1 MSDAVYLAIETST
14 PLGSVAVGNGAGVLA
29 EVVLGIHARHS
40 EALLPAVDFG
50 LRNAQVDKRE
60 LQRIVVGGGPGSFT
74 GLRISAATAK
84 ALAQAL
90 GIPLFAYSGLA
101 ALAAGAGAS
110 RDPVCGLFDARRGEV
125 YAACYRFPDFDTM
138 ETLLEPAP
146 RKIDD
151 VLGALDPQATVFVG
165 DGALQNRAA
174 IERAGGCVAP
184 AHLAVPRAS
193 ALLWL
198 TDFLPTA
205 GSVENVASWEPLY
218 LRESGA
224 ERMRA
229 R

>member
-1 MSDAVYLAIETST
+1 MNEPVYLAIETST
-14 PLGSVAVGNGAGVLA
+14 PLGSVAVGSGAGVLA

-40 EALLPAVDFG
+40 EALLPAIEFA

-84 ALAQAL
+84 AFAHAL

-101 ALAAGAGAS
+101 VLAAGVGACEAA
-110 RDPVCGLFDARRGEV
+110 VCGLFDARRGEV
-125 YAACYRFPDFDTM
+125 YAACHRFHDFDRM

-151 VLGALDPQATVFVG
+151 VLAALDLTSTLFVG
-165 DGALQNRAA
+165 DGALQNRTA
-174 IERAGGCVAP
+174 IENAGGRIAP
-184 AHLAVPRAS
+184 AHLAVPRA
-193 ALLWL
+193 AVLLWL
-198 TDFLPTA
+198 SDFLPGA
-205 GSVENVASWEPLY
+205 GRVLDVSAWEPLY

-224 ERMRA
+224 ERMKA